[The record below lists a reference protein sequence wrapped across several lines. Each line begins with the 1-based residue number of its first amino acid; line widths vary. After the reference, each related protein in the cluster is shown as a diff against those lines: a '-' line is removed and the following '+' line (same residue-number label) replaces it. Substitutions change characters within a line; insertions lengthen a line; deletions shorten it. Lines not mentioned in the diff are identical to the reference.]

1 MVISLVWYSYAKIQ
15 QLFHFCKSVC
25 TFFILHT
32 TFFQKICRNGKKVV
46 SLHPKFVQFDM
57 RRCLY
62 ISVLVFLTSLTAFG
76 QSAKQADDLFNAREY
91 AKARTIY
98 DALLRKQP
106 THPLYLYRAARCAQE
121 TGDLTA
127 AEDLFI
133 KAGTKYPLRNFFLG
147 ELYFSQWRMA
157 EALAAYEAVLPSID
171 EQNERYP
178 IVMKH
183 MAEAQVIARYLKHVS
198 RIEVLGVQRVAK
210 ADMLGAY
217 TLSEECGILRLDS
230 LGSSFTTQRGDRRYF
245 SVRDN
250 EKVMLVGQQ
259 RLLQDWEEPDTLRAT
274 INSGN
279 TTNYPFVLT
288 DGATLYFASDREGGL
303 GGLDIYMTRYNAA
316 LGEWLPAENIG
327 MPYNSPADDYLY
339 VADEHANTAYFATN
353 RHYPDTDSVEV
364 YQVVLSERTFLR
376 GMPDKELVALARLDS
391 LITPTLPDIAKPEI
405 TPSTPSAPKIPNE
418 GDSIYF
424 VLNDSHIYT
433 SLDDFHSDSARE
445 LYEQY
450 IRLRQTQQQA
460 EAMLDSLQRQY
471 YQADDATRASLK
483 ARIPILSGEI
493 DKRKRTLRD
502 TLSQIRSL
510 EMQ

>member
-1 MVISLVWYSYAKIQ
+1 
-15 QLFHFCKSVC
+15 
-25 TFFILHT
+25 
-32 TFFQKICRNGKKVV
+32 
-46 SLHPKFVQFDM
+46 M

-62 ISVLVFLTSLTAFG
+62 ISVLVLLTSLTAFG

-147 ELYFSQWRMA
+147 ELYFEQWRMA

-178 IVMKH
+178 VITQH

-274 INSGN
+274 INNGN

-353 RHYPDTDSVEV
+353 RHCPDTDSVEV

-391 LITPTLPDIAKPEI
+391 LIAPMEVSSLQSAISAQQSAVSAQQSAVSGQQSVSSSQRPTVG
-405 TPSTPSAPKIPNE
+405 NE
-418 GDSIYF
+418 RGDSIYF

-433 SLDDFHSDSARE
+433 SLDDFRSDSARE